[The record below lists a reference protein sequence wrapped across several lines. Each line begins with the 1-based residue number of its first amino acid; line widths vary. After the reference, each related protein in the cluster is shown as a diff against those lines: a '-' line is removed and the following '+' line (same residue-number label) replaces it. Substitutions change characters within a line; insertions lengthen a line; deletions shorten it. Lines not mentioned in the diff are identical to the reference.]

1 MSPVIWSPEKASAL
15 LVLHLESTIQ
25 NKSKTELQNRVL
37 IITSYKKEE
46 G

>member
-1 MSPVIWSPEKASAL
+1 MSPVNWPPEKASAL
-15 LVLHLESTIQ
+15 LVLHLESSIQ
-25 NKSKTELQNRVL
+25 NESKTELQNRVL